1 MTQGKLSNQ
10 NTAAGSSQCTVAL
23 SVMPTERRR
32 LAEDE
37 AGRVD
42 EDTAIIELEVGVV
55 GHGRA
60 VAAAVQTC
68 VSADDGA
75 SAYGRSQ
82 SDGGLGVEDQH
93 GKACVT
99 LVYWVT

>member
-10 NTAAGSSQCTVAL
+10 NTAAGSSQYTAAL
-23 SVMPTERRR
+23 SCQRG

-42 EDTAIIELEVGVV
+42 EDTAIVELEVGVV

-60 VAAAVQTC
+60 VTAAVQSC

-75 SAYGRSQ
+75 GAHGRSQ

-99 LVYWVT
+99 LVY